1 VGWIAHDFRSS
12 QKFLDFLFFSE
23 ECALVSNLAHA
34 RPFDALVAL
43 AFRRRGRPV
52 AASVAIWTDS
62 ERHEVWRA
70 PRLKGMGRLHVR
82 ILACLRKSGPQTS
95 RQVARAVDHSY
106 DCTAATLSAME
117 RDELVVVVDRVSGP
131 TGMPARRYA
140 VAG

>member
-1 VGWIAHDFRSS
+1 LDKPRARAVVRSIRRRV
-12 QKFLDFLFFSE
+12 E
-23 ECALVSNLAHA
+23 TLVCMNA

-43 AFRRRGRPV
+43 AMRKRGRP
-52 AASVAIWTDS
+52 ADASVAIWSDS

-70 PRLKGMGRLHVR
+70 PRLKGVGRLHVR
-82 ILACLRKSGPQTS
+82 ILACLKARGPMTS
-95 RQVARAVDHSY
+95 RSVARVIDHSY

-140 VAG
+140 VL